1 MFVVVPDHPGEL
13 ARLFADVGE
22 IGVNVEDVRI
32 DHDPGRPVGLVELT
46 VAADC
51 GRAPAGGARGA
62 RVDRAPL
69 AHGRIG
75 GCAPHPSGRCPCG
88 RLGGWG
94 RDVSSSVVV
103 AVDGTSGSGKSST
116 CRGVAARL
124 GLRYLDT
131 GAQFRAMTWWMLRA
145 GRRRPR
151 RGRRRGALRGAGH
164 RVGHRPAAPT
174 IAVDGVDVS
183 GPIRSA
189 EVTAAVSP
197 VSTVPEVRARLLSC
211 SASLIGDGGIVVE
224 GRDIGSVVW
233 PEAEVKVYLTADPAA
248 RARRR
253 IAEHAHLGD
262 VSTRRGRAAGAATRS
277 TRDAAPRP

>member
-1 MFVVVPDHPGEL
+1 
-13 ARLFADVGE
+13 
-22 IGVNVEDVRI
+22 VN
-32 DHDPGRPVGLVELT
+32 
-46 VAADC
+46 
-51 GRAPAGGARGA
+51 
-62 RVDRAPL
+62 
-69 AHGRIG
+69 
-75 GCAPHPSGRCPCG
+75 
-88 RLGGWG
+88 
-94 RDVSSSVVV
+94 SSVVV

-131 GAQFRAMTWWMLRA
+131 GAQFRAMTWWMLA
-145 GRRRPR
+145 QGVDVHD
-151 RGRRRGALRGAGH
+151 ADA
-164 RVGHRPAAPT
+164 VAARCEEPLIESGTDPTHPT

-197 VSTVPEVRARLLSC
+197 VSTVPQVRARLLELQR
-211 SASLIGDGGIVVE
+211 SLIGHGGIVVE

-233 PEAEVKVYLTADPAA
+233 PQAEVKVYLSADPAA

-262 VSTRRGRAAGAATRS
+262 VSTAEAGLLERDKIDSRRTTAPLTMADGAVHIDTTDHTLDEVVDRVVALVEES
-277 TRDAAPRP
+277 S